1 MGCLDGFPMIHER
14 RHNKTCDASM
24 CLHVGDLPSI
34 HQPSGVA
41 VLRLVGELSGD
52 TAATKH
58 RYREIPWICATEDPR
73 PGEHPDL
80 TLNGKGS
87 PAKAVEHSVILFD
100 LQNLVSRA
108 AADDPVL
115 PDKI

>member
-1 MGCLDGFPMIHER
+1 
-14 RHNKTCDASM
+14 M
-24 CLHVGDLPSI
+24 CLHVGDLLSI

-52 TAATKH
+52 TAARKH
-58 RYREIPWICATEDPR
+58 RYREIAWICATEDPR

-87 PAKAVEHSVILFD
+87 PAKAVEHSVIFCD
-100 LQNLVSRA
+100 LENLVSRA